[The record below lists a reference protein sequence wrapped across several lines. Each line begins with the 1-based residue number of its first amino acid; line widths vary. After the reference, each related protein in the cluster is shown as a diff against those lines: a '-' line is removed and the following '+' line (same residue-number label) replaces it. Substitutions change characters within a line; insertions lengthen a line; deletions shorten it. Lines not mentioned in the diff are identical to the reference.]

1 MTDKQLT
8 RIYAVK
14 FSPANDA
21 TPKGPSWTKLVR
33 ASSQAAAL
41 RHVIKPMYEV
51 DVATPDEL
59 VELTL
64 KGVKIEEAKA
74 D

>member
-14 FSPANDA
+14 GIAFPGIDA
-21 TPKGPSWTKLVR
+21 PTYLVR
-33 ASSQAAAL
+33 ATSQAAAL
-41 RHVIKPMYEV
+41 RHVIKPKYKV

-59 VELTL
+59 VALTL